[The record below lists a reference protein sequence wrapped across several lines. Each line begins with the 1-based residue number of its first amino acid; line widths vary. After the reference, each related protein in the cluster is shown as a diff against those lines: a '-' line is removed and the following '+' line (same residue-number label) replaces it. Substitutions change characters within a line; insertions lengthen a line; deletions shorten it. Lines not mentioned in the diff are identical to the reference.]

1 MWKTVFLKE
10 MTDAL
15 RDRKTLILTVLIPL
29 LTMLGLVF
37 FYESMIAD
45 PGDKTYTVAVNEKLP
60 SEMNQMIKEVKNIKL
75 ETFDDPQ
82 QAVKDGEVNAYLELP
97 KDADKMLQHQKSFA
111 IKVHGYLTDEG
122 STIAVQMLQSLLE
135 QYQNQLVEKRLKDD
149 QINTSLIH
157 PFEVQSV
164 DMEVGGE
171 GEEGEEGG
179 GGGTTAMLL
188 SILLPMIL
196 VTSVLSG
203 ALPAALDIVA
213 GEKDRKSIEALF
225 LTPVSKLQLLI
236 GKWLAVSMFG
246 ILSGIVA
253 IGMLLLSTLLFT
265 EKLKQALNFGD
276 QIWGIIGVMLA
287 ALIIFSFMV
296 SIIELLIS
304 VVSGSVKEAQSYMS
318 IIITLGVLP
327 MFFTMRAGATQLDT
341 YYFAIPFLN
350 IHALCKQLMF
360 GIIDPMSIALTLGS
374 TALTVVILFVIV
386 RSLFMKEKW
395 MLAK

>member
-10 MTDAL
+10 MTDSL
-15 RDRKTLILTVLIPL
+15 RDRKTLLLTVLIPL

-45 PGDKTYTVAVNEKLP
+45 PGDKTYTVAINEKLP
-60 SEMNQMIKEVKNIKL
+60 SDMNDMIKEVKNLKL

-82 QAVKDGEVNAYLELP
+82 QAVKDGEANAYLEMP
-97 KDADKMLQHQKSFA
+97 KDAGDMLQHQTSFA
-111 IKVHGYLTDEG
+111 IKVHGYPTDDD
-122 STIAVQMLQSLLE
+122 SVIAVQMLQSLLE
-135 QYQNQLVEKRLKDD
+135 QYQNQVVEKRLAQD
-149 QINTSLIH
+149 QIKSSVIH

-164 DMEVGGE
+164 DVQE
-171 GEEGEEGG
+171 GEDGDGENGV
-179 GGGTTAMLL
+179 TTMLL

-196 VTSVLSG
+196 VTSVISG

-225 LTPVSKLQLLI
+225 LTPASRLQLLI

-276 QIWGIIGVMLA
+276 QVWSIIGVMLA

-296 SIIELLIS
+296 SMIELLLS
-304 VVSGSVKEAQSYMS
+304 VVSSSVKEAQSYMS
-318 IIITLGVLP
+318 MIITLGVIP

-360 GIIDPMSIALTLGS
+360 GIVDPMSIALTLGS
-374 TALTVVILFVIV
+374 SALTVMILFVIV

-395 MLAK
+395 MMAK

>member
-15 RDRKTLILTVLIPL
+15 RDRKTLLLTVLIPL

-45 PGDKTYTVAVNEKLP
+45 PGDETYTIAVNEQLP
-60 SEMNQMIKEVKNIKL
+60 TEMNQMIKEVKNLTL

-82 QAVKDGEVNAYLELP
+82 QAVKDGKANAYLEMP
-97 KDADKMLQHQKSFA
+97 KEADDMLQHQQSFA
-111 IKVHGYLTDEG
+111 IKIHGYTTDDD
-122 STIAVQMLQSLLE
+122 SVIAVQMLQSLLE
-135 QYQNQLVEKRLKDD
+135 QYQNQVVEKRLAAD
-149 QINTSLIH
+149 QINTSVVH
-157 PFEVQSV
+157 PFQVQAV
-164 DMEVGGE
+164 DVEE
-171 GEEGEEGG
+171 GEEGENGM
-179 GGGTTAMLL
+179 TSMLL

-196 VTSVLSG
+196 VTSVISG

-225 LTPVSKLQLLI
+225 LTPASRLQILI

-276 QIWGIIGVMLA
+276 QMWSIIAVMFA

-296 SIIELLIS
+296 SMIELLLS
-304 VVSGSVKEAQSYMS
+304 VVSSSVKEAQSYMS
-318 IIITLGVLP
+318 MIITLGVIP

-341 YYFAIPFLN
+341 YYFAVPFLN

-360 GIIDPMSIALTLGS
+360 GIIDPMAVTLTLGS
-374 TALTVVILFVIV
+374 SALAVVILFVIV

>member
-15 RDRKTLILTVLIPL
+15 RDRKTLLLTVLIPL

-45 PGDKTYTVAVNEKLP
+45 PGDETYTVAVNEKLP
-60 SEMNQMIKEVKNIKL
+60 SEMNQMIKEVKNIHL

-82 QAVKDGEVNAYLELP
+82 QAVKDGEANAYLEMP
-97 KDADKMLQHQKSFA
+97 KEADEMLQHQESFA
-111 IKVHGYLTDEG
+111 IKIHGYTTDDD
-122 STIAVQMLQSLLE
+122 SVIAVQMLQSLLE
-135 QYQNQLVEKRLKDD
+135 QYQNQVVEKRLAND
-149 QINTSLIH
+149 QINTSVIH

-164 DMEVGGE
+164 DVEE
-171 GEEGEEGG
+171 GEEGENGM
-179 GGGTTAMLL
+179 TAMLL

-196 VTSVLSG
+196 VTSVISG

-225 LTPVSKLQLLI
+225 LTPASRLQILI

-276 QIWGIIGVMLA
+276 QMWSIIGVMFA

-296 SIIELLIS
+296 SMIELLLS

-318 IIITLGVLP
+318 MIITLGVIP

-341 YYFAIPFLN
+341 YYFAVPFLN
-350 IHALCKQLMF
+350 IHALCKQMMF

-374 TALTVVILFVIV
+374 TALVVVILFVAV
-386 RSLFMKEKW
+386 RVMFMKEKW

>member
-15 RDRKTLILTVLIPL
+15 RDRKTLLLTVLIPL

-45 PGDKTYTVAVNEKLP
+45 PGDETYTVAVNEQLP
-60 SEMNQMIKEVKNIKL
+60 TEMNQMIKEVKNLTL

-82 QAVKDGEVNAYLELP
+82 QAVKDGKANAYLEMP
-97 KDADKMLQHQKSFA
+97 KEADDMLQHQQSFA
-111 IKVHGYLTDEG
+111 IKIHGYTTDDD
-122 STIAVQMLQSLLE
+122 SVIAVQMLQSLLE
-135 QYQNQLVEKRLKDD
+135 QYQNQVVEKRLAAD
-149 QINTSLIH
+149 QINTSVVH
-157 PFEVQSV
+157 PFQVQAV
-164 DMEVGGE
+164 DVEEGDE
-171 GEEGEEGG
+171 GENGM
-179 GGGTTAMLL
+179 TSMLL

-196 VTSVLSG
+196 VTSVISG

-225 LTPVSKLQLLI
+225 LTPASRLQILI

-276 QIWGIIGVMLA
+276 QMWSIIAVMFA
-287 ALIIFSFMV
+287 SLIIFSFMV
-296 SIIELLIS
+296 SMIELLLS
-304 VVSGSVKEAQSYMS
+304 VVSSSVKEAQSYMS
-318 IIITLGVLP
+318 MIITLGVIP

-360 GIIDPMSIALTLGS
+360 GIIDPMAVTLTLGS
-374 TALTVVILFVIV
+374 SALAVVILFVIV

>member
-1 MWKTVFLKE
+1 
-10 MTDAL
+10 
-15 RDRKTLILTVLIPL
+15 
-29 LTMLGLVF
+29 
-37 FYESMIAD
+37 
-45 PGDKTYTVAVNEKLP
+45 
-60 SEMNQMIKEVKNIKL
+60 MIKEVKNLNL

-82 QAVKDGEVNAYLELP
+82 QAVKDGEANAYLEMP
-97 KDADKMLQHQKSFA
+97 KEAGDMLKHQKPFA
-111 IKVHGYLTDEG
+111 IKIHGYTTDDD
-122 STIAVQMLQSLLE
+122 SVITVQMLQSLLE
-135 QYQNQLVEKRLKDD
+135 QYQNQVVEKRLAAD
-149 QINTSLIH
+149 QIDTSVIH

-164 DMEVGGE
+164 DVEEGDE
-171 GEEGEEGG
+171 GENGV
-179 GGGTTAMLL
+179 TAMLL
-188 SILLPMIL
+188 SILLPMIV
-196 VTSVLSG
+196 VTSVISG

-225 LTPVSKLQLLI
+225 LTPASRLQILI

-276 QIWGIIGVMLA
+276 QMWSIIGVMFA

-296 SIIELLIS
+296 SMIELLLS
-304 VVSGSVKEAQSYMS
+304 VVSSSVKEAQSYMS
-318 IIITLGVLP
+318 MIITLGVLP

-341 YYFAIPFLN
+341 YYFAVPFLN

-360 GIIDPMSIALTLGS
+360 GIIDPMSITLTLGS
-374 TALTVVILFVIV
+374 SALAVVILFVIV

>member
-1 MWKTVFLKE
+1 MWKTVFKKE

-15 RDRKTLILTVLIPL
+15 RDRKTLLLTVLIPL

-45 PGDKTYTVAVNEKLP
+45 PGDETYTVAVNEQLP
-60 SEMNQMIKEVKNIKL
+60 TEMNQMIKEVKNLTL

-82 QAVKDGEVNAYLELP
+82 QAVKDGKANAYLEMP
-97 KDADKMLQHQKSFA
+97 KEADDMLQHQKSFA
-111 IKVHGYLTDEG
+111 IKIYGYTTDDD
-122 STIAVQMLQSLLE
+122 SVIAVQMLQSLLE
-135 QYQNQLVEKRLKDD
+135 QYQNQVVEKRLAAD
-149 QINTSLIH
+149 QINTSVIH

-164 DMEVGGE
+164 DVEEGDE
-171 GEEGEEGG
+171 GENGM
-179 GGGTTAMLL
+179 TSMLL

-196 VTSVLSG
+196 VTSVISG

-225 LTPVSKLQLLI
+225 LTPASRLQILI

-276 QIWGIIGVMLA
+276 QMWSIIAVMFA

-296 SIIELLIS
+296 SMIELLLS
-304 VVSGSVKEAQSYMS
+304 VVSSSVKEAQSYMS
-318 IIITLGVLP
+318 MIITLGVLP

-341 YYFAIPFLN
+341 YYFAVPFLN

-360 GIIDPMSIALTLGS
+360 GIIDPMAVTLTLGS
-374 TALTVVILFVIV
+374 SALAVVILFVIV

>member
-1 MWKTVFLKE
+1 MWKTIFLKE

-15 RDRKTLILTVLIPL
+15 RDRKTLLLTVLVPL

-45 PGDKTYTVAVNEKLP
+45 PGDTSYTVAVNEQLP
-60 SEMNQMIKEVKNIKL
+60 ADMNQMVKEVKNINL
-75 ETFDDPQ
+75 ETFDDPK
-82 QAVKDGEVNAYLELP
+82 QAVKDGEANAYLEMP
-97 KDADKMLQHQKSFA
+97 KEAGDMLQHHKSFA
-111 IKVHGYLTDEG
+111 IKIHGYTTDDD
-122 STIAVQMLQSLLE
+122 SVITVQMLQSLLE
-135 QYQNQLVEKRLKDD
+135 QYQNQVVEKRLAAD
-149 QINTSLIH
+149 QIDTSVIH

-164 DMEVGGE
+164 DVEEGDE
-171 GEEGEEGG
+171 GENGV
-179 GGGTTAMLL
+179 TSMLL

-196 VTSVLSG
+196 VTSVISG

-225 LTPVSKLQLLI
+225 LTPASRLQILI

-276 QIWGIIGVMLA
+276 QMWSIIGVMFA

-296 SIIELLIS
+296 SMIELLLS
-304 VVSGSVKEAQSYMS
+304 VISGSVKEAQSYMS
-318 IIITLGVLP
+318 MIITLGVLP

-341 YYFAIPFLN
+341 YYFAVPFLN

-360 GIIDPMSIALTLGS
+360 GIIDPMSITLTLGS
-374 TALTVVILFVIV
+374 SALAVIILFVIV

>member
-1 MWKTVFLKE
+1 MWRTVFLKE

-15 RDRKTLILTVLIPL
+15 RDRKTLLLTVLIPL

-45 PGDKTYTVAVNEKLP
+45 PGDETYTVAVNEKLP
-60 SEMNQMIKEVKNIKL
+60 TEMNQMIKEVKNLTL

-82 QAVKDGEVNAYLELP
+82 QAVKDGKANAYLEMP
-97 KDADKMLQHQKSFA
+97 KKADDMLQHQQSFA
-111 IKVHGYLTDEG
+111 IKIHGYTTDDD
-122 STIAVQMLQSLLE
+122 SVIAVQMLQSLLE
-135 QYQNQLVEKRLKDD
+135 QYQNQVVEKRLTAD
-149 QINTSLIH
+149 QINTSVIH

-164 DMEVGGE
+164 DVEEGDE
-171 GEEGEEGG
+171 GENGM
-179 GGGTTAMLL
+179 TSMLL

-196 VTSVLSG
+196 VTSVISG

-225 LTPVSKLQLLI
+225 LTPASRLQILI

-276 QIWGIIGVMLA
+276 QMWSIIAVMFA

-296 SIIELLIS
+296 SMIELLLS
-304 VVSGSVKEAQSYMS
+304 VVSSSVKEAQSYMS
-318 IIITLGVLP
+318 MIITLGVIP

-341 YYFAIPFLN
+341 YYFAVPFLN

-360 GIIDPMSIALTLGS
+360 GIIDPVAVTLTLGS
-374 TALTVVILFVIV
+374 SALAVVILFVIV